1 MTLKGERM
9 DRPTYRIL
17 HSLRGGTTGEVY
29 LCFHEVFNAKVVQK
43 TYSTL
48 GREDSIANREPMLLY
63 RMDHDHIVRIYD
75 AQPDPDLGDAITFVT
90 AYCEGGSVLD
100 ALMHDFR
107 FSLRH
112 ATDVAMQVLSA
123 LTYVH
128 SQFRVVH
135 RDGKPGNIYLDA
147 GRRHA
152 YLGDFGSAAE
162 MDEHGSVSSIEG
174 SPLYDPP
181 EGGPSGSRVGIPGD
195 VYQVGLTLFE
205 MLNGRFPYEVLE
217 PKYDL
222 IVQRLRRGLRALPD
236 SAFVFAP
243 HVPHNLQRVVNK
255 AIAREVSNRY
265 QTAADF
271 SRALFDLRPRFIDWT
286 HAQGTGLDGEWTGTW
301 PPHLPPE
308 ARRTY
313 TVISRPLRG
322 GRNRRLTALQQLPTA
337 PSGSRFGV
345 DDETL
350 AVGDA
355 DGVEAFF
362 VAAAAMAAQRV
373 ADR

>member
-29 LCFHEVFNAKVVQK
+29 LCFHEVFKAKVVQK

-48 GREDSIANREPMLLY
+48 GREDSIAKREPMLLY

-75 AQPDPDLGDAITFVT
+75 AQPDPDLADAITFVT

-100 ALMHDFR
+100 ALLRDFR
-107 FSLRH
+107 FSLQH
-112 ATDVAMQVLSA
+112 ATNIGIQVLSA

-135 RDGKPGNIYLDA
+135 RDSKPGKIYLDA
-147 GRRHA
+147 THRHA

-174 SPLYDPP
+174 TPLYDPP
-181 EGGPSGSRVGIPGD
+181 EGGPLGSRVGIPGD

-205 MLNGRFPYEVLE
+205 MLNGRFPYEDLE
-217 PKYDL
+217 PQYDL

-236 SAFVFAP
+236 SAFIFAP
-243 HVPHNLQRVVNK
+243 HVPRNLRRVVSK
-255 AIAREVSNRY
+255 AIARDVSNRY

-271 SRALFDLRPRFIDWT
+271 SRALFDLRPRFIDWA
-286 HAQGTGLDGEWTGTW
+286 HVEGYRLDGVWSGTW
-301 PPHLPPE
+301 PPHLPQD
-308 ARRTY
+308 AKRSY
-313 TVISRPLRG
+313 TVMSRPLRG
-322 GRNRRLTALQQLPTA
+322 GKSLRLTALQQLPTA
-337 PSGSRFGV
+337 RSGSRFGV
-345 DDETL
+345 ADETV
-350 AVGDA
+350 AIGDA
-355 DGVEAFF
+355 DAVEAFF
-362 VAAAAMAAQRV
+362 AAAAAMAAQRV
-373 ADR
+373 AER